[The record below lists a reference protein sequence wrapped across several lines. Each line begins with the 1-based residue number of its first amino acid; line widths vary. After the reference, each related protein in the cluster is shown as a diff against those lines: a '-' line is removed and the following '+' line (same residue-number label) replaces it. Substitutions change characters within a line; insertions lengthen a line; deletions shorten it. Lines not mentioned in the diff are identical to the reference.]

1 MGSDLGHMTAPET
14 WIFISILM
22 LHCCHISTDE
32 LPGDVFASLMRAAIF
47 LSNCSLLEWVAWRRS
62 TSSFWF
68 SAMEGSIWM
77 PLCFF
82 PGVGGI
88 WPNFLP
94 AHNDVALVRKLS
106 THLWAH
112 LLMYFSTTISICLQD
127 CLRIF
132 HGSWWSNRGKK
143 QQSKRAEFNFMIMLW
158 VLIVL
163 LLLVGVKEEN
173 NNKNRKYQL
182 ESLVLQ
188 MPCEMEPATC
198 ANAGLA
204 LDVSF

>member
-1 MGSDLGHMTAPET
+1 
-14 WIFISILM
+14 
-22 LHCCHISTDE
+22 
-32 LPGDVFASLMRAAIF
+32 
-47 LSNCSLLEWVAWRRS
+47 
-62 TSSFWF
+62 
-68 SAMEGSIWM
+68 
-77 PLCFF
+77 
-82 PGVGGI
+82 
-88 WPNFLP
+88 
-94 AHNDVALVRKLS
+94 
-106 THLWAH
+106 
-112 LLMYFSTTISICLQD
+112 
-127 CLRIF
+127 
-132 HGSWWSNRGKK
+132 
-143 QQSKRAEFNFMIMLW
+143 MLW